1 MASPRDR
8 MVEMV
13 SSANPP
19 RVSATTG
26 MKSTRAERQAE
37 RWHASLRWMP
47 TRRAWPGVE
56 AASCKVCCWRGEI
69 MWTSSAAGRPRL
81 QVGSTSTGLEWES
94 GTTLGASLVGA
105 KALDWAARNR
115 TSRMAL
121 WRMILPPLPPQPT
134 WWSPKGSAVL
144 RHSGQE

>member
-1 MASPRDR
+1 
-8 MVEMV
+8 
-13 SSANPP
+13 
-19 RVSATTG
+19 
-26 MKSTRAERQAE
+26 
-37 RWHASLRWMP
+37 
-47 TRRAWPGVE
+47 
-56 AASCKVCCWRGEI
+56 
-69 MWTSSAAGRPRL
+69 MWTSSAAGQPRL
-81 QVGSTSTGLEWES
+81 QVGSTSAGLEWES

-121 WRMILPPLPPQPT
+121 WRVILPPLPPHPT